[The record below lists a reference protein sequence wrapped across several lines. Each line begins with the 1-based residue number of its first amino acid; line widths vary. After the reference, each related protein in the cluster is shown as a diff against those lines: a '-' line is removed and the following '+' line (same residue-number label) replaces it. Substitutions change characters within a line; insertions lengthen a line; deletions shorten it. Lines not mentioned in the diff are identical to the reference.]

1 MATKQIDYN
10 IVAADAKANG
20 NIMAVLEVD
29 RERGVLYVHDAA
41 KGITALRICG
51 LETGG
56 MARRDLWKGTGPV
69 LPIDITIS
77 DGSATVSYGGAQ

>member
-1 MATKQIDYN
+1 MTKQTVDYN
-10 IVAADAKANG
+10 VVAADAEANG
-20 NIMAVLEVD
+20 NIMAVLEID
-29 RERGVLYVHDAA
+29 RERGVLYVHDAS

-69 LPIDITIS
+69 LPIDITIRES
-77 DGSATVSYGGAQ
+77 DASVTYGVG